1 MHFLPV
7 IIHTDNDSTLQFIVD
22 GSIHPDLPTGNIQA
36 TIMVI
41 AEAAAARI
49 LAQK

>member
-1 MHFLPV
+1 MQ
-7 IIHTDNDSTLQFIVD
+7 TDNIDLLQFIVD

-41 AEAAAARI
+41 AEAAAALI

>member
-1 MHFLPV
+1 MPKSNTNFHPSQYV
-7 IIHTDNDSTLQFIVD
+7 VD
-22 GSIHPDLPTGNIQA
+22 GSIHPDLPTGNIQT

-49 LAQK
+49 LAQH